1 MKISDSLF
9 FMWDLFK
16 FFMSLVEAIKNLN
29 RCEFEFFIWNKTRI
43 FKR

>member
-16 FFMSLVEAIKNLN
+16 FFMSLVEAIKNYL
-29 RCEFEFFIWNKTRI
+29 EATVL
-43 FKR
+43 